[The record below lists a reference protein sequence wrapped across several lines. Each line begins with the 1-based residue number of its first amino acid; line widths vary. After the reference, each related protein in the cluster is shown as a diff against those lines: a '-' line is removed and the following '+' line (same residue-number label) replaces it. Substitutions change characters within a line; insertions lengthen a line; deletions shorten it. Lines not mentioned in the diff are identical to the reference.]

1 MESCLKRLATRDD
14 VYGVIVTTIDGRIL
28 YECDAL
34 KNWIPALAPLCSF
47 ARHLVRNNDPSDNIQ
62 ALRLRTKNYEIII
75 TICNE
80 QLLIVMQMLPSNNN
94 TDMIAGNNTMEEDW
108 EAFLKK
114 IQQRKIE
121 NES

>member
-1 MESCLKRLATRDD
+1 MESCLKRLSTRDD

-80 QLLIVMQMLPSNNN
+80 QLLIVMQMLSSNNN